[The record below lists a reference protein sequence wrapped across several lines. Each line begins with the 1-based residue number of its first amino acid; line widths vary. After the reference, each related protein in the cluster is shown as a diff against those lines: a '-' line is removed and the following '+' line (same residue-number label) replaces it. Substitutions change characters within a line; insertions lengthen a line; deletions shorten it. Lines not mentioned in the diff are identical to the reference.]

1 MYFFISNK
9 IRNYSPLPIIDEMQE
24 VDVDIYHSLQQ
35 LMVVPNIDLDVKQN
49 LSDVF
54 QKIIHELE
62 NSNVEVGLN
71 KLNLMIKNRKQKINK
86 NLFNNTSSR

>member
-1 MYFFISNK
+1 
-9 IRNYSPLPIIDEMQE
+9 MQE